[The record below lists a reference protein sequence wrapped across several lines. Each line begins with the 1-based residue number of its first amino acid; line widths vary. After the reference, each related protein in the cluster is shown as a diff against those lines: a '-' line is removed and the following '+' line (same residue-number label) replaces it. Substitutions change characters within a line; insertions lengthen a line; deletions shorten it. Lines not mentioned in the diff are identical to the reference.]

1 MRIYAETT
9 FVVELALEQTEHAAC
24 RRILELAE
32 QRAVELALPAFSIYE
47 AYRALTGKKMGIR
60 RITDAMD
67 REVNDQLHRM
77 EDFADLNGGVT
88 ELIAKLTKSLERA
101 ESRLTSLDS
110 RLLDVAEILPLGPS
124 QLRNRSGSLGFADA
138 MVYASIQSDPKFGV
152 GPSCF
157 VTTNDSDFKE
167 LKSEMASRTCK
178 LLFRFQDA
186 VQYVENVLRR
196 EAPGS

>member
-1 MRIYAETT
+1 MRLYVETN
-9 FVVELALEQTEHAAC
+9 FVLELALEQTEHAAC
-24 RRILELAE
+24 QRILELAE

-47 AYRALTGKKMGIR
+47 AYRALSGKQLGIR
-60 RITDAMD
+60 RITQALDA
-67 REVNDQLHRM
+67 EVNLQLHRT
-77 EDFADLNGGVT
+77 EEFAELNRGVT
-88 ELIAKLTKSLERA
+88 DLVGTLAKSLERA

-124 QLRNRSGSLGFADA
+124 QLRTRSSSLGFADA
-138 MVYASIQSDPKFGV
+138 MVYASIQGDPRSGSV
-152 GPSCF
+152 PSCF
-157 VTTNDSDFKE
+157 VTTNKTDFKE
-167 LKSEMASRTCK
+167 LTNAMSSRTCK

>member
-1 MRIYAETT
+1 MRIYAETN

-32 QRAVELALPAFSIYE
+32 RRAVALALPAFSLYE
-47 AYRALTGKKMGIR
+47 AYRALAGKKMGIR

-67 REVNDQLHRM
+67 REVKDQLRRM
-77 EDFADLNGGVT
+77 GDFADLNGGVT

-110 RLLDVAEILPLGPS
+110 RLLDVAEILPLGLA
-124 QLRNRSGSLGFADA
+124 QLQSRSGSLGFADA

-167 LKSEMASRTCK
+167 LKSEMASRACK
-178 LLFRFQDA
+178 LLFRFPDA
-186 VQYVENVLRR
+186 VQYVENALRHQP
-196 EAPGS
+196 PG